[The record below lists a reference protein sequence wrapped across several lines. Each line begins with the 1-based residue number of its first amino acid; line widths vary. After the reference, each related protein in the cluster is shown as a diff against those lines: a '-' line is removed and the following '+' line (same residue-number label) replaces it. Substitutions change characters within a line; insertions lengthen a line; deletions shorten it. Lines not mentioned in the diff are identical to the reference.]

1 MTTMTETLARDR
13 RRLIL
18 EHLAAADGHAL
29 GEGVVAALVV
39 EGRQATWRD
48 QVLAD
53 VNYLVQLGLITVAE
67 YPSALGPQR
76 EATLTGLGLD
86 VARGRPH
93 PAVADKLPGYL

>member
-1 MTTMTETLARDR
+1 MSLTETLSKDR

-18 EHLAAADGHAL
+18 EHLAAAEGHAL
-29 GEGVVAALVV
+29 GAGVIAAVVV

-53 VNYLVQLGLITVAE
+53 VDYLAQLGLVTIAE
-67 YPSALGPQR
+67 FPSALGPQK

>member
-1 MTTMTETLARDR
+1 MSLTETLAKDR

-29 GEGVVAALVV
+29 GAGVIATLVV
-39 EGRQATWRD
+39 DGRQATWRD

-53 VNYLVQLGLITVAE
+53 VDYLTQLELVTQAE
-67 YPSALGPQR
+67 FPSALGPQK
-76 EATLTGLGLD
+76 EVTLTGFGLD

-93 PAVADKLPGYL
+93 PAVAAKLPGYL